1 MKAFNGNA
9 GRISDLRYIIST
21 FTIDYFLRPV
31 LSGISGF
38 ASFFAIIIVVKLVL
52 NYIDKSVAVNPVSF
66 DLQIS
71 AIGFI
76 LAYGLKVI
84 KNLG

>member
-1 MKAFNGNA
+1 MKAFSA
-9 GRISDLRYIIST
+9 SSGRISDLRYIIST
-21 FTIDYFLRPV
+21 FTIDYLLMPF
-31 LSGISGF
+31 LSGIYGF
-38 ASFFAIIIVVKLVL
+38 VSFFAIIFTVKCVL
-52 NYIDKSVAVNPVSF
+52 NFLDKSVAISPAVF